1 MRPITLTMS
10 AFGPYAGKT
19 VIELDKLG
27 TNGLYLI
34 TGDTGAGKTT
44 IFDAITYALYGEASG
59 NTRDVN
65 MFRSKY
71 AEPSTPTEV
80 ELTFEYAQKIYTVKR
95 NPEYDRPKARGD
107 GYTTEKANAELH
119 YPDGRMVTKLK
130 EVNKALVDIMGI
142 DRSQFT
148 QIAMIAQGDF
158 LKLLLASTEDR
169 KKIFQKIFRTQ
180 CYYQLQ
186 ERLKQQTGELAKD
199 YGKIGDSIRQYI
211 NGIACHPD
219 DVLMLEVD
227 KAKKGELKN
236 TEAVQLVEKLI
247 DQDTAE
253 QQKVLERI
261 GELDKQKQKIAAQLA
276 VADNR
281 KTTEEKQEKAKEN
294 LARETQRL
302 KRLETEKNEAEAH
315 QPEVQKAVEAI
326 AKLEAQLPEYA
337 EMQKKQTERTGL
349 QKALEGLDQKIK
361 KEEETAKKLAL
372 SIADLRAEQASL
384 QNAGAAQAAQKA
396 EKDRLAEQQKDLDA
410 LKKEY
415 AAYQKLEAQLKKAQ
429 ADYAQKSEDSGQKRA
444 EYERKNKL
452 YLDAQAGILAET
464 LTEAEG
470 VPCPVCGSLEH
481 PHPAQKPENAPTKQ
495 ELEICKAKAEE
506 AEKATQEASSKASNC
521 IGQVDTS
528 RETLQAHG
536 QKLLGTD
543 AVEEMERLCR
553 EKQQQTA
560 AALQKAEQ
568 QLKEIE
574 KQLGRKD
581 ALDQLI
587 PQKEGELE
595 QCKKRRGCYETQ
607 QAGDGAKLQA
617 AEKRL
622 KELEEKL
629 SYPSEAEANQALQQL
644 CEKKQAW
651 GKAIQDTQ
659 KAYDACANNLAAL
672 KGALEGYQNTLQGM
686 EKVNVQAV
694 LAAQAEADQQKA
706 AWQAQKNEISDRLA
720 VNGPILENLR
730 PQISQME
737 ETEKRLQCVQALSDT
752 ANGRL
757 SGKEKIMLE
766 TYIQMTFFDRII
778 RRANV
783 RLMVMSGGQYELKR
797 RVNAENNRSQA
808 GLELDVIDHYNG
820 SERSV
825 KTLSGGESFKASLAL
840 ALGLSDEI
848 QSSAGGIR
856 LDTMFVD
863 EGFGSLDEESLEQAV
878 NALVGLT
885 QGNRLV
891 GIISH
896 VSELKNRIDKQIVVT
911 KEKSGGSKAEI
922 LC

>member
-10 AFGPYAGKT
+10 AFGPYAAKT

-95 NPEYDRPKARGD
+95 NPEYDRPKARGE

-119 YPDGRMVTKLK
+119 YPDGRVVTKLK
-130 EVNKALVDIMGI
+130 EVNKAIVDIMGI

-186 ERLKQQTGELAKD
+186 ERLKQQTGDLAKD

-219 DVLMLEVD
+219 DVLKLEVD

-247 DQDTAE
+247 DQDAAA

-276 VADNR
+276 VAENR

-294 LARETQRL
+294 LALETQRQ
-302 KRLETEKNEAEAH
+302 KTLETEKNEAAAH

-337 EMQKKQTERTGL
+337 EMQKKQTERTDL
-349 QKALEGLDQKIK
+349 QKALKELAQKIQT
-361 KEEETAKKLAL
+361 EEEAEQKLAR
-372 SIADLRAEQASL
+372 SIAEFKAEQASL

-396 EKDRLAEQQKDLDA
+396 EKNRLAEQQKDLEA

-415 AAYQKLEAQLKKAQ
+415 AAYQKLEDKLKKAQ

-444 EYERKNKL
+444 EYEHKNKL

-464 LTEAEG
+464 LTEG

-506 AEKATQEASSKASNC
+506 AEAATQAASGKASTC
-521 IGQVDTS
+521 IGQVDAS

-536 QKLLGTD
+536 QKWLGTD
-543 AVEEMERLCR
+543 AIEEIERLCC

-587 PQKEGELE
+587 PQKEGELD
-595 QCKKRRGCYETQ
+595 QCKNRRGSYETQ

-617 AEKRL
+617 AKKRL
-622 KELEEKL
+622 QELAEKL
-629 SYPSEAEANQALQQL
+629 SYPSETEANQALQQL
-644 CEKKQAW
+644 CGKKEAW
-651 GKAIQDTQ
+651 EKAIQETKD
-659 KAYDACANNLAAL
+659 AYDECAKNLAAL
-672 KGALEGYQNTLQGM
+672 KGTLEGYQKTLQGM
-686 EKVNVQAV
+686 EKVDVQAV
-694 LAAQAEADQQKA
+694 LAAQTEADQQKA
-706 AWQAQKNEISDRLA
+706 VWQAQKNEIGDRLA

-730 PQISQME
+730 PQISKME

>member
-1 MRPITLTMS
+1 MRPITLIMS
-10 AFGPYAGKT
+10 AFGPYAAKT

-44 IFDAITYALYGEASG
+44 IFDAITYALYGEAIG

-95 NPEYDRPKARGD
+95 NPEYDRPKARGE

-119 YPDGRMVTKLK
+119 YPDGRVVTRLK
-130 EVNKALVDIMGI
+130 EVNKAIVDIMGI

-186 ERLKQQTGELAKD
+186 ERLKAETSKLAVEYNQTGS
-199 YGKIGDSIRQYI
+199 SIRQYI

-219 DVLMLEVD
+219 DVLKLEVD

-247 DQDTAE
+247 KQDAAA
-253 QQKVLERI
+253 QQKALERI

-276 VADNR
+276 VAENR

-294 LARETQRL
+294 LALETQRL
-302 KRLETEKNEAEAH
+302 KRLETEKNEAAAH

-337 EMQKKQTERTGL
+337 EMQKKQTERIGL
-349 QKALEGLDQKIK
+349 QKALEELAQKIK
-361 KEEETAKKLAL
+361 TEAETEEKLAR
-372 SIADLRAEQASL
+372 SIAEFKDEQASL

-396 EKDRLAEQQKDLDA
+396 EKDRLAEQQKDLEA

-444 EYERKNKL
+444 EYEHKNKL

-464 LTEAEG
+464 LTEG

-495 ELEICKAKAEE
+495 ELEICKAKVEE
-506 AEKATQEASSKASNC
+506 AEAATLAASSKASNC
-521 IGQVDTS
+521 IGQVDAS

-536 QKLLGTD
+536 QKWLGTD
-543 AVEEMERLCR
+543 AIEEIERLCC

-568 QLKEIE
+568 QLKEIA

-587 PQKEGELE
+587 PQKEDELD
-595 QCKKRRGCYETQ
+595 QCKKRRAGYGNQ

-622 KELEEKL
+622 KELAEKL

-644 CEKKQAW
+644 RKQKEAW
-651 GKAIQDTQ
+651 EKAIQETQ
-659 KAYDACANNLAAL
+659 KAHDECAKNLAAL
-672 KGALEGYQNTLQGM
+672 KGTLEGYQKTLQGM
-686 EKVNVQAV
+686 EKVDVQAV
-694 LAAQAEADQQKA
+694 LAAQTEADQQKA
-706 AWQAQKNEISDRLA
+706 AWQAQKNEIGDRLA

-730 PQISQME
+730 PQISKME

>member
-10 AFGPYAGKT
+10 AFGPYAAKT

-95 NPEYDRPKARGD
+95 NPEYDRPKARGE

-119 YPDGRMVTKLK
+119 YPDGRVITKLK
-130 EVNKALVDIMGI
+130 EVNKAIVDIMGI

-186 ERLKQQTGELAKD
+186 ERLKQQTGDLTKD

-253 QQKVLERI
+253 QQKALEQI
-261 GELDKQKQKIAAQLA
+261 GKLDKQKQKIAAQLA
-276 VADNR
+276 VAENR
-281 KTTEEKQEKAKEN
+281 KTTEEEQKKAKESHD
-294 LARETQRL
+294 RETQRL
-302 KRLETEKNEAEAH
+302 KRLETEKNEAAAH

-337 EMQKKQTERTGL
+337 EMQKKRIERTGL
-349 QKALEGLDQKIK
+349 QKDLKEVAQKIK
-361 KEEETAKKLAL
+361 TEEEAAEKLAR
-372 SIADLRAEQASL
+372 SIKDLKAEQASL

-396 EKDRLAEQQKDLDA
+396 EKDRLAEQQKDLEA
-410 LKKEY
+410 LKNEY
-415 AAYQKLEAQLKKAQ
+415 AAYQKLEDKLKKAQ

-444 EYERKNKL
+444 EYEHKNKL

-464 LTEAEG
+464 LIEG

-506 AEKATQEASSKASNC
+506 AEAATQAASSKASNC

-543 AVEEMERLCR
+543 AVEEMERLCS

-560 AALQKAEQ
+560 EQLQKAEQ

-574 KQLGRKD
+574 KQLGRKEE
-581 ALDQLI
+581 LDQLI
-587 PQKEGELE
+587 PQKEEELD
-595 QCKKRRGCYETQ
+595 QCKNRRGSYETQ

-644 CEKKQAW
+644 HGQKEAWENAIKESKDAHDECEK
-651 GKAIQDTQ
+651 
-659 KAYDACANNLAAL
+659 NLAAL
-672 KGALEGYQNTLQGM
+672 KGTLEGYQKTLQGM
-686 EKVNVQAV
+686 EKVDVQAV
-694 LAAQAEADQQKA
+694 MAAQAEADQQKA
-706 AWQAQKNEISDRLA
+706 AWEAQKREIGDRLA
-720 VNGPILENLR
+720 VNRPILENLQ

>member
-10 AFGPYAGKT
+10 AFGPYAAKT

-95 NPEYDRPKARGD
+95 NPEYDRPKARGE

-119 YPDGRMVTKLK
+119 YPDGRVVTKLK
-130 EVNKALVDIMGI
+130 EVNKAIVDIMGI

-186 ERLKQQTGELAKD
+186 ERLKQQTGDLAKD

-219 DVLMLEVD
+219 NVLMLEVD

-247 DQDTAE
+247 DQDAAA
-253 QQKVLERI
+253 QQKVLGQI
-261 GELDKQKQKIAAQLA
+261 GKLDKQKEAIAAQLA
-276 VADNR
+276 VAKNR

-302 KRLETEKNEAEAH
+302 KRLETEKNEAAAH
-315 QPEVQKAVEAI
+315 QHEVQKAVEAI

-337 EMQKKQTERTGL
+337 EMQNKQTERTGL
-349 QKALEGLDQKIK
+349 QKALEEVAQKIK
-361 KEEETAKKLAL
+361 TEEEAAEKLARN
-372 SIADLRAEQASL
+372 IAEFKAEQASL

-429 ADYAQKSEDSGQKRA
+429 ADYAQKSEDSGKKRA
-444 EYERKNKL
+444 EYEHKNKL

-464 LTEAEG
+464 LTEG

-495 ELEICKAKAEE
+495 ELENCKAKAEE
-506 AEKATQEASSKASNC
+506 AEKATQEASSKASTC
-521 IGQVDTS
+521 IGQVDAS

-536 QKLLGTD
+536 QKWLGTD
-543 AVEEMERLCR
+543 AIEEIERLCC

-574 KQLGRKD
+574 KQLGRKA

-595 QCKKRRGCYETQ
+595 QCKNRRGDYETQ

-622 KELEEKL
+622 KELAEKL
-629 SYPSEAEANQALQQL
+629 SYPSEAEANQALQKLRKQKEVWENAIKESKDAHDE
-644 CEKKQAW
+644 CEK
-651 GKAIQDTQ
+651 
-659 KAYDACANNLAAL
+659 NLAAL
-672 KGALEGYQNTLQGM
+672 KGMLEGYQKTLQGM
-686 EKVNVQAV
+686 EKVDVQAV

-706 AWQAQKNEISDRLA
+706 VWQAQKNEISDRLA

-911 KEKSGGSKAEI
+911 KEKSGGSKAQI

>member
-10 AFGPYAGKT
+10 AFGPYAAKT

-95 NPEYDRPKARGD
+95 NPEYDRPKARGE

-119 YPDGRMVTKLK
+119 YPDGRVVTRLK
-130 EVNKALVDIMGI
+130 EVNKAIVDIMGI

-186 ERLKQQTGELAKD
+186 ERLKQQTGDLAKD

-247 DQDTAE
+247 KQDDAA
-253 QQKVLERI
+253 QQKALERI

-276 VADNR
+276 VAENR

-294 LARETQRL
+294 LARETQRQ
-302 KRLETEKNEAEAH
+302 KTLETEKNEAAAH

-349 QKALEGLDQKIK
+349 QKALEELDQKIK
-361 KEEETAKKLAL
+361 KEEEAAEKLAR
-372 SIADLRAEQASL
+372 SIAAFKAEQASL

-396 EKDRLAEQQKDLDA
+396 EKDRLAEQQKDLEA

-429 ADYAQKSEDSGQKRA
+429 ADYAQKSEDSGKKRA

-464 LTEAEG
+464 LTEG

-495 ELEICKAKAEE
+495 ELEICKAKAEAAE
-506 AEKATQEASSKASNC
+506 AATQAASGKASTCN
-521 IGQVDTS
+521 GQVNTS
-528 RETLQAHG
+528 RENLQARG
-536 QKLLGTD
+536 QKWLGTD
-543 AVEEMERLCR
+543 SIEEMERLCS
-553 EKQQQTA
+553 EKLQQTA
-560 AALQKAEQ
+560 EQLQKAEQ
-568 QLKEIE
+568 QLKAIE
-574 KQLGRKD
+574 KQLGRKT

-587 PQKEGELE
+587 PQKEDELE
-595 QCKKRRGCYETQ
+595 QCKKRRAGYGNQ

-629 SYPSEAEANQALQQL
+629 SYPSEAGANQALQQL
-644 CEKKQAW
+644 REQKEAW
-651 GKAIQDTQ
+651 GKAIQETQ
-659 KAYDACANNLAAL
+659 KAYDECEKNLAAL
-672 KGALEGYQNTLQGM
+672 KGMLEGYQKTLQGM
-686 EKVNVQAV
+686 EKVDVQAV

-706 AWQAQKNEISDRLA
+706 VWQAQKNEIGDRLA
-720 VNGPILENLR
+720 VNGPILKNLQ

-808 GLELDVIDHYNG
+808 GLELDVIDHSNG

>member
-1 MRPITLTMS
+1 MRPITLIMS
-10 AFGPYAGKT
+10 AFGPYAAKT

-95 NPEYDRPKARGD
+95 NPEYDRPKARGE

-119 YPDGRMVTKLK
+119 YPDGRVVTRLK
-130 EVNKALVDIMGI
+130 EVNKAIVDIMGI
-142 DRSQFT
+142 DCSQFT

-186 ERLKQQTGELAKD
+186 ERLKAETSKLAVEYNQTGS
-199 YGKIGDSIRQYI
+199 SIRQYI

-219 DVLMLEVD
+219 DVLKLEVD

-247 DQDTAE
+247 DQDAAG
-253 QQKVLERI
+253 QQKALERI

-276 VADNR
+276 VAENR
-281 KTTEEKQEKAKEN
+281 KTAEEDQKKAKEN
-294 LARETQRL
+294 IDRETQRL
-302 KRLETEKNEAEAH
+302 KRLETEKNEAAAH

-349 QKALEGLDQKIK
+349 QKALEEFAQKIK
-361 KEEETAKKLAL
+361 TEAETEEKLARN
-372 SIADLRAEQASL
+372 IAEFKDEQASL

-396 EKDRLAEQQKDLDA
+396 EKDRLVEQQKDLEA

-415 AAYQKLEAQLKKAQ
+415 AAYQKLEADQKKAQ
-429 ADYAQKSEDSGQKRA
+429 ADYAQKSEDSRQKRA
-444 EYERKNKL
+444 EYEHKNKL

-464 LTEAEG
+464 LTEG

-506 AEKATQEASSKASNC
+506 AEAATQAASSKASTC

-528 RETLQAHG
+528 RENLRDHG
-536 QKLLGTD
+536 QKLLGTN
-543 AVEEMERLCR
+543 AVEEMERLCS

-560 AALQKAEQ
+560 AALQKVEQ
-568 QLKEIE
+568 QLKEIA
-574 KQLGRKD
+574 KQLGRKA

-587 PQKEGELE
+587 PQKEDELE
-595 QCKKRRGCYETQ
+595 QCKNRRAGYGNQ

-622 KELEEKL
+622 KELAEKL

-644 CEKKQAW
+644 RKQKEAW
-651 GKAIQDTQ
+651 EKAIQETQ
-659 KAYDACANNLAAL
+659 KAHDECAKNLAAL
-672 KGALEGYQNTLQGM
+672 KGTLEGYQKTLQGM
-686 EKVNVQAV
+686 EKVDVQAV
-694 LAAQAEADQQKA
+694 LAAQTEADQQKA
-706 AWQAQKNEISDRLA
+706 AWQAQKNEIGDRLA
-720 VNGPILENLR
+720 VNRPILENLR
-730 PQISQME
+730 PQISKME

-896 VSELKNRIDKQIVVT
+896 VSELKNRIDRQIVVT

>member
-10 AFGPYAGKT
+10 AFGPYAAKT

-95 NPEYDRPKARGD
+95 NPEYDRPKARGE

-119 YPDGRMVTKLK
+119 YPDGRVVTKLK
-130 EVNKALVDIMGI
+130 EVNKAIVDIMGI

-186 ERLKQQTGELAKD
+186 ERLKNQTGELAKE
-199 YGKIGDSIRQYI
+199 YERIGGSIRQYI
-211 NGIACHPD
+211 NGIVCHPD

-247 DQDTAE
+247 EQDEAAWKKASG
-253 QQKVLERI
+253 QI
-261 GELDKQKQKIAAQLA
+261 DDLDKRNKSIAAQLA
-276 VADNR
+276 VAENR

-294 LARETQRL
+294 LALETQRL
-302 KRLETEKNEAEAH
+302 KTLETEKKEAAAH

-349 QKALEGLDQKIK
+349 QKALEELAQKIQT
-361 KEEETAKKLAL
+361 EEEAAEQLAR
-372 SIADLRAEQASL
+372 SIAEFKAEQASL

-396 EKDRLAEQQKDLDA
+396 EKDRLAEQQKDLEA

-429 ADYAQKSEDSGQKRA
+429 ADYAQKSEDSGKKRA

-464 LTEAEG
+464 LTEG

-506 AEKATQEASSKASNC
+506 AEKATQVASGKANTC
-521 IGQVDTS
+521 VGQVDAS

-543 AVEEMERLCR
+543 AVEEMERLCS

-574 KQLGRKD
+574 KQLGRK
-581 ALDQLI
+581 AELDQLI
-587 PQKEGELE
+587 PQKEDELE
-595 QCKKRRGCYETQ
+595 QCKNRRVGDETQ
-607 QAGDGAKLQA
+607 QAADKAKLQE
-617 AEKRL
+617 AENRL
-622 KELEEKL
+622 KELAEKL

-644 CEKKQAW
+644 RKQREAW
-651 GKAIQDTQ
+651 EKAIQETQ
-659 KAYDACANNLAAL
+659 KAHGECEKNLAAL
-672 KGALEGYQNTLQGM
+672 KGTLEGYQKTLQGM
-686 EKVNVQAV
+686 EKVDVQAV
-694 LAAQAEADQQKA
+694 LAAQTEADQQKA
-706 AWQAQKNEISDRLA
+706 AWQAQKNEIGDRLA
-720 VNGPILENLR
+720 VNRPILENLQ

-737 ETEKRLQCVQALSDT
+737 KTEKSLQCVQALSDT

-766 TYIQMTFFDRII
+766 TYIQMTFFERII

>member
-95 NPEYDRPKARGD
+95 NPEYDRPKARGE

-119 YPDGRMVTKLK
+119 YPDGRVVTRLK
-130 EVNKALVDIMGI
+130 EVNKAIVDIMGI

-186 ERLKQQTGELAKD
+186 ERLKAETSKLAVEYNQTGS
-199 YGKIGDSIRQYI
+199 SIRQYI

-247 DQDTAE
+247 KQDTAE
-253 QQKVLERI
+253 QQKVLEQI

-276 VADNR
+276 VAENR

-294 LARETQRL
+294 LGRESARL
-302 KRLETEKNEAEAH
+302 KTLEKEKNEAAAH

-337 EMQKKQTERTGL
+337 EMQKKQTERTDL
-349 QKALEGLDQKIK
+349 QKDLKEVAQKIK
-361 KEEETAKKLAL
+361 TEEAAAGELAR
-372 SIADLRAEQASL
+372 SIKDLKAEQASL

-429 ADYAQKSEDSGQKRA
+429 ADYVQKSEDSGKKRA
-444 EYERKNKL
+444 EYEHKNKL

-464 LTEAEG
+464 LTEG

-495 ELEICKAKAEE
+495 ELESCKAKAEE
-506 AEKATQEASSKASNC
+506 AEAATQTASSKASTC

-528 RETLQAHG
+528 RKTLQAHG
-536 QKLLGTD
+536 QKWLGTD
-543 AVEEMERLCR
+543 AVEEMERLCC

-568 QLKEIE
+568 QLKESE
-574 KQLGRKD
+574 KQLGRKA

-587 PQKEGELE
+587 HQKEDELE
-595 QCKKRRGCYETQ
+595 QCKKRRGSYETQ

-622 KELEEKL
+622 KELAEKL

-644 CEKKQAW
+644 RKQKEAW
-651 GKAIQDTQ
+651 EKAIQETQ
-659 KAYDACANNLAAL
+659 KAHDECEKNLAAL
-672 KGALEGYQNTLQGM
+672 KGMLEGYQKTLQGM
-686 EKVNVQAV
+686 EKVDVQAV
-694 LAAQAEADQQKA
+694 LAAQAEADQQNA
-706 AWQAQKNEISDRLA
+706 AWQAQKGKISDRLA
-720 VNGPILENLR
+720 VNGPILENLQ
-730 PQISQME
+730 PKISQME

-778 RRANV
+778 QRANV
-783 RLMVMSGGQYELKR
+783 RFMVMSGGQYELKR

>member
-1 MRPITLTMS
+1 MRPITLIMS
-10 AFGPYAGKT
+10 AFGPYAAKT

-95 NPEYDRPKARGD
+95 NPEYDRPKARGE

-119 YPDGRMVTKLK
+119 YPDGRVVTRLK
-130 EVNKALVDIMGI
+130 EVNKAIVDIMGI
-142 DRSQFT
+142 DCSQFT

-186 ERLKQQTGELAKD
+186 ERLKAETSKLAVEYNQTGS
-199 YGKIGDSIRQYI
+199 SIRQYI

-219 DVLMLEVD
+219 DVLKLEVD

-247 DQDTAE
+247 DQDAAG
-253 QQKVLERI
+253 QQKALERI

-276 VADNR
+276 VAENR
-281 KTTEEKQEKAKEN
+281 KTAEEDQKKAKEN
-294 LARETQRL
+294 IDRETQRL
-302 KRLETEKNEAEAH
+302 KRLETEKNEAAAH

-349 QKALEGLDQKIK
+349 QKALEEFAQKIK
-361 KEEETAKKLAL
+361 TEAETEEKLARN
-372 SIADLRAEQASL
+372 IAEFKDEQASL

-396 EKDRLAEQQKDLDA
+396 EKDRLAEQQKDLEA

-415 AAYQKLEAQLKKAQ
+415 AAYQKLEADQKKAQ
-429 ADYAQKSEDSGQKRA
+429 ADYAQKSEDSRQKRA
-444 EYERKNKL
+444 EYEHKNKL

-464 LTEAEG
+464 LTEG

-506 AEKATQEASSKASNC
+506 AEAATQAASSKASTC

-528 RETLQAHG
+528 RENLRDHG
-536 QKLLGTD
+536 QKLLGTN
-543 AVEEMERLCR
+543 AVEEMERLCS

-560 AALQKAEQ
+560 AALQKVEQ
-568 QLKEIE
+568 QLKEIA
-574 KQLGRKD
+574 KQLGRKA

-587 PQKEGELE
+587 PQKEDELE
-595 QCKKRRGCYETQ
+595 QCKNRRAGYGNQ

-622 KELEEKL
+622 KELAEKL

-644 CEKKQAW
+644 RKQKEAW
-651 GKAIQDTQ
+651 EKAIQETQ
-659 KAYDACANNLAAL
+659 KAHDECAKNLAAL
-672 KGALEGYQNTLQGM
+672 KGTLEGYQKTLQGM
-686 EKVNVQAV
+686 EKVDVQAV
-694 LAAQAEADQQKA
+694 LAAQTEADQQKA
-706 AWQAQKNEISDRLA
+706 AWQAQKNDIGDRLA
-720 VNGPILENLR
+720 VNRPILENLR
-730 PQISQME
+730 PQISKME

-896 VSELKNRIDKQIVVT
+896 VSELKNRIDRQIVVT

>member
-1 MRPITLTMS
+1 MRPITLIMS
-10 AFGPYAGKT
+10 AFGPYAAKT

-95 NPEYDRPKARGD
+95 NPEYDRPKARGE

-119 YPDGRMVTKLK
+119 YPDGRVVTRLK
-130 EVNKALVDIMGI
+130 EVNKAIVDIMGI

-186 ERLKQQTGELAKD
+186 ERLKAETSKLAVEYNQTGS
-199 YGKIGDSIRQYI
+199 SIRQYI

-219 DVLMLEVD
+219 DVLKLEVD

-247 DQDTAE
+247 DQDAAA
-253 QQKVLERI
+253 QQKVLGRI

-276 VADNR
+276 VAEKR
-281 KTTEEKQEKAKEN
+281 KTAEEDQKKAKEN
-294 LARETQRL
+294 IDRETQRL
-302 KRLETEKNEAEAH
+302 KRLETEKNEAAAH

-349 QKALEGLDQKIK
+349 QKALEELAQKIK
-361 KEEETAKKLAL
+361 TEAETEEKLARN
-372 SIADLRAEQASL
+372 IAEFKAEQASL

-396 EKDRLAEQQKDLDA
+396 EKDRLAEQQKDLEA

-415 AAYQKLEAQLKKAQ
+415 AAYQKLEADQKKAQ
-429 ADYAQKSEDSGQKRA
+429 ADYAQKSEDSGKKRA
-444 EYERKNKL
+444 EYEHKNKL

-464 LTEAEG
+464 LTEG

-506 AEKATQEASSKASNC
+506 AEAATQAASSKASTC

-528 RETLQAHG
+528 RETLRAHG
-536 QKLLGTD
+536 RKSLGTD
-543 AVEEMERLCR
+543 AVEEIERLCC

-568 QLKEIE
+568 QLKEIA

-587 PQKEGELE
+587 PQKEDELD
-595 QCKKRRGCYETQ
+595 QCKNRRAGYGNQ

-622 KELEEKL
+622 KELAEKL

-644 CEKKQAW
+644 RKQKEAW
-651 GKAIQDTQ
+651 EKAIQETQ
-659 KAYDACANNLAAL
+659 KAHDECAKNLAAL
-672 KGALEGYQNTLQGM
+672 KGTLEGYQKTLQGM
-686 EKVNVQAV
+686 EKVDVQAV
-694 LAAQAEADQQKA
+694 LAAQTEADQQKA
-706 AWQAQKNEISDRLA
+706 AWQAQKNEIGDRLA
-720 VNGPILENLR
+720 VNRPILENLR
-730 PQISQME
+730 PQISKME

>member
-95 NPEYDRPKARGD
+95 NPEYDRPKARGE

-119 YPDGRMVTKLK
+119 YPDGRVVTKLK
-130 EVNKALVDIMGI
+130 EVNKAIVDIMGI

-186 ERLKQQTGELAKD
+186 ERLKQQTGDLAKD

-211 NGIACHPD
+211 NGIACHSD

-247 DQDTAE
+247 KQDNAAL
-253 QQKVLERI
+253 QKVLGQI
-261 GELDKQKQKIAAQLA
+261 GKLDKQKEAIAAQLA
-276 VADNR
+276 VAENR

-294 LARETQRL
+294 LARETQRQ
-302 KRLETEKNEAEAH
+302 KTLETEKNEAAAH

-349 QKALEGLDQKIK
+349 QKALEEVAQKIK
-361 KEEETAKKLAL
+361 TEAETEEKLARN
-372 SIADLRAEQASL
+372 IAEFKAEQASL

-396 EKDRLAEQQKDLDA
+396 EKARLAEQKKDLEA
-410 LKKEY
+410 LKNEY

-429 ADYAQKSEDSGQKRA
+429 ADYAQKSEDSGKMRA
-444 EYERKNKL
+444 EYEHKNKL

-464 LTEAEG
+464 LTKG

-495 ELEICKAKAEE
+495 ELEICKAKAEAAE
-506 AEKATQEASSKASNC
+506 AATQAASGKASTCN
-521 IGQVDTS
+521 GQVNTS
-528 RETLQAHG
+528 RETLQARG

-543 AVEEMERLCR
+543 AIEEMERLCC

-574 KQLGRKD
+574 KQLGRKA

-587 PQKEGELE
+587 PQKEEELE
-595 QCKKRRGCYETQ
+595 QCKNRRGSYETQ
-607 QAGDGAKLQA
+607 QAGDGAKQQA

-622 KELEEKL
+622 KELAEKL

-644 CEKKQAW
+644 REQKEAW
-651 GKAIQDTQ
+651 GKAIQETQ
-659 KAYDACANNLAAL
+659 KAYDACAENLAAL
-672 KGALEGYQNTLQGM
+672 KGMLEGYQKTLQGM
-686 EKVNVQAV
+686 EKVDVQAV
-694 LAAQAEADQQKA
+694 MAAQTKADQQKA
-706 AWQAQKNEISDRLA
+706 VWQAQKNEISDRLA

-797 RVNAENNRSQA
+797 RINAENNRSQA

>member
-10 AFGPYAGKT
+10 AFGPYAAKT

-95 NPEYDRPKARGD
+95 NPEYDRPKARGE

-119 YPDGRMVTKLK
+119 YPDGRVVTKLK
-130 EVNKALVDIMGI
+130 EVNKAIVDIMGI

-186 ERLKQQTGELAKD
+186 ERLKQQTGDLAKD

-211 NGIACHPD
+211 NGIACHSD

-247 DQDTAE
+247 KQDNAAL
-253 QQKVLERI
+253 QKVLGQI
-261 GELDKQKQKIAAQLA
+261 GKLDKQKEAIAAQLA
-276 VADNR
+276 VAENR

-294 LARETQRL
+294 LARETQRQ
-302 KRLETEKNEAEAH
+302 KTLETEKNEAAAH

-349 QKALEGLDQKIK
+349 QKALEEVAQKIK
-361 KEEETAKKLAL
+361 TEAETEEKLARN
-372 SIADLRAEQASL
+372 IAEFKAEQASL

-396 EKDRLAEQQKDLDA
+396 EKARLAEQKKDLEA
-410 LKKEY
+410 LKNEY

-429 ADYAQKSEDSGQKRA
+429 ADYAQKSEDSGKMRA
-444 EYERKNKL
+444 EYEHKNKL

-464 LTEAEG
+464 LTKG

-495 ELEICKAKAEE
+495 ELEICKAKAEAAE
-506 AEKATQEASSKASNC
+506 AATQAASGKASTCN
-521 IGQVDTS
+521 GQVNTS
-528 RETLQAHG
+528 RETLQARG

-543 AVEEMERLCR
+543 AIEEMERLCC

-574 KQLGRKD
+574 KQLGRKA

-587 PQKEGELE
+587 PQKEEELE
-595 QCKKRRGCYETQ
+595 QCKNRRGSYETQ
-607 QAGDGAKLQA
+607 QAGDGAKQQA

-622 KELEEKL
+622 KELAEKL

-644 CEKKQAW
+644 REQKEAW
-651 GKAIQDTQ
+651 GKAIQETQ
-659 KAYDACANNLAAL
+659 KAYDACAENLAAL
-672 KGALEGYQNTLQGM
+672 KGMLEGYQKTLQGM
-686 EKVNVQAV
+686 EKVDVQAV
-694 LAAQAEADQQKA
+694 MAAQTKADQQKA
-706 AWQAQKNEISDRLA
+706 VWQAQKNEISDRLA

-797 RVNAENNRSQA
+797 RINAENNRSQA

>member
-10 AFGPYAGKT
+10 AFGPYAAKT

-80 ELTFEYAQKIYTVKR
+80 ELTFEYAQKSYTVKR

-119 YPDGRMVTKLK
+119 YPDGRVVTKLK
-130 EVNKALVDIMGI
+130 EVNKAIVDIMGI

-186 ERLKQQTGELAKD
+186 ERLKQQTGDLAKD
-199 YGKIGDSIRQYI
+199 YEKIGDSIRQYI

-247 DQDTAE
+247 DQDAAA

-294 LARETQRL
+294 LARETQRQ
-302 KRLETEKNEAEAH
+302 KTLETEKNEAASH

-349 QKALEGLDQKIK
+349 QKNLKEVAQKIK
-361 KEEETAKKLAL
+361 TEEEAAEKLAQ
-372 SIADLRAEQASL
+372 SIADLKAEQASL
-384 QNAGAAQAAQKA
+384 QNAGAAQAAKKA

-429 ADYAQKSEDSGQKRA
+429 ADYAQKSEDSGQKRT
-444 EYERKNKL
+444 EYEHKNKL

-464 LTEAEG
+464 LTEG

-521 IGQVDTS
+521 IGQVNTS
-528 RETLQAHG
+528 RETLQARG
-536 QKLLGTD
+536 QKWLGTD
-543 AVEEMERLCR
+543 AVEEMERLCS

-581 ALDQLI
+581 ELDQLI

-595 QCKKRRGCYETQ
+595 QCKKRRVGYETQ

-622 KELEEKL
+622 KELAEKL

-644 CEKKQAW
+644 HEQKEAW
-651 GKAIQDTQ
+651 GKAIQETQ
-659 KAYDACANNLAAL
+659 KAHDECAKNLAAL
-672 KGALEGYQNTLQGM
+672 KGTLEGYQKTLQGM
-686 EKVNVQAV
+686 EKVDVQAV
-694 LAAQAEADQQKA
+694 LAAQTEADQQKA
-706 AWQAQKNEISDRLA
+706 AWEAQKREIGDRLA

-922 LC
+922 RC

>member
-10 AFGPYAGKT
+10 AFGPYAAKT

-95 NPEYDRPKARGD
+95 NPEYDRPKARGE

-119 YPDGRMVTKLK
+119 YPDGRVVTKLK
-130 EVNKALVDIMGI
+130 EVNKAIVDIMGI

-186 ERLKQQTGELAKD
+186 ERLKQQTGDLAKD

-247 DQDTAE
+247 KQDTAE
-253 QQKVLERI
+253 QQKALERI

-276 VADNR
+276 VAKKR
-281 KTTEEKQEKAKEN
+281 KTTEEDQEKAKEN
-294 LARETQRL
+294 HARETQRL
-302 KRLETEKNEAEAH
+302 KRLETEKNEAVAH

-349 QKALEGLDQKIK
+349 QKALEELAQKIK
-361 KEEETAKKLAL
+361 TEAETEKKLAQ
-372 SIADLRAEQASL
+372 SIKDLKAEQASL
-384 QNAGAAQAAQKA
+384 QNAGAAQAAKKA
-396 EKDRLAEQQKDLDA
+396 EKDRLAEQQKDLEE

-415 AAYQKLEAQLKKAQ
+415 AVYQKLEAQLKKAQ

-444 EYERKNKL
+444 EYEHKNKL

-464 LTEAEG
+464 LTEGA
-470 VPCPVCGSLEH
+470 PCPVCGSLEH

-506 AEKATQEASSKASNC
+506 AEKATQEASSKASTCN
-521 IGQVDTS
+521 GQVNTS
-528 RETLQAHG
+528 RETLQARG
-536 QKLLGTD
+536 QKWLGTD
-543 AVEEMERLCR
+543 AVEEMERLCS

-574 KQLGRKD
+574 KQLGRKA

-595 QCKKRRGCYETQ
+595 QCKNRRGGYETQ

-622 KELEEKL
+622 KELAEKL
-629 SYPSEAEANQALQQL
+629 SYPSEAEANQALQKLRKQKEVWENAIKESKDAHDE
-644 CEKKQAW
+644 CEK
-651 GKAIQDTQ
+651 
-659 KAYDACANNLAAL
+659 NLAAL
-672 KGALEGYQNTLQGM
+672 KGMLEGYQKTLQGM
-686 EKVNVQAV
+686 EKVDVQAV
-694 LAAQAEADQQKA
+694 LAAQTKADQQKA

-720 VNGPILENLR
+720 VNRPIPEKLQ

-752 ANGRL
+752 ANGKL

>member
-10 AFGPYAGKT
+10 AFGPYAAKT

-95 NPEYDRPKARGD
+95 NPEYDRPKARGE

-119 YPDGRMVTKLK
+119 YPDGRVVTKLK
-130 EVNKALVDIMGI
+130 EVNKAIVDIMGI

-186 ERLKQQTGELAKD
+186 ERLKAETSKLAVEYNQTG
-199 YGKIGDSIRQYI
+199 GSIRQYI

-247 DQDTAE
+247 KQDTAE
-253 QQKVLERI
+253 QQKVLGQI
-261 GELDKQKQKIAAQLA
+261 GKLDKQKEAIAAQLA
-276 VADNR
+276 VAENR

-294 LARETQRL
+294 LALETQRQ
-302 KRLETEKNEAEAH
+302 KTLETEKNEASAH

-349 QKALEGLDQKIK
+349 QKALEELAQKIK
-361 KEEETAKKLAL
+361 TEAETAEKLAR
-372 SIADLRAEQASL
+372 SIADLKAEQASL

-415 AAYQKLEAQLKKAQ
+415 AAYQKLEARLKKAQ
-429 ADYAQKSEDSGQKRA
+429 ADYAQKSENSGKMRA
-444 EYERKNKL
+444 EYEHKNKL

-464 LTEAEG
+464 LTEG

-481 PHPAQKPENAPTKQ
+481 PHPVQKPENAPTKQ

-506 AEKATQEASSKASNC
+506 AEKATQEASSKASTC

-528 RETLQAHG
+528 RETLQARG
-536 QKLLGTD
+536 QKWLGTD
-543 AVEEMERLCR
+543 AVEEMERLCS

-568 QLKEIE
+568 QLEEIE
-574 KQLGRKD
+574 KQLGRKA
-581 ALDQLI
+581 ALDQRI
-587 PQKEGELE
+587 PQKEDELE
-595 QCKKRRGCYETQ
+595 QCKKRRGSYETQ

-617 AEKRL
+617 A
-622 KELEEKL
+622 
-629 SYPSEAEANQALQQL
+629 
-644 CEKKQAW
+644 
-651 GKAIQDTQ
+651 
-659 KAYDACANNLAAL
+659 
-672 KGALEGYQNTLQGM
+672 
-686 EKVNVQAV
+686 
-694 LAAQAEADQQKA
+694 
-706 AWQAQKNEISDRLA
+706 
-720 VNGPILENLR
+720 
-730 PQISQME
+730 
-737 ETEKRLQCVQALSDT
+737 
-752 ANGRL
+752 
-757 SGKEKIMLE
+757 
-766 TYIQMTFFDRII
+766 
-778 RRANV
+778 
-783 RLMVMSGGQYELKR
+783 
-797 RVNAENNRSQA
+797 
-808 GLELDVIDHYNG
+808 
-820 SERSV
+820 
-825 KTLSGGESFKASLAL
+825 
-840 ALGLSDEI
+840 
-848 QSSAGGIR
+848 
-856 LDTMFVD
+856 
-863 EGFGSLDEESLEQAV
+863 
-878 NALVGLT
+878 
-885 QGNRLV
+885 
-891 GIISH
+891 
-896 VSELKNRIDKQIVVT
+896 
-911 KEKSGGSKAEI
+911 
-922 LC
+922 

>member
-10 AFGPYAGKT
+10 AFGPYAAKT

-95 NPEYDRPKARGD
+95 NPEYDRPKARGE
-107 GYTTEKANAELH
+107 GYTTEKANAELY
-119 YPDGRMVTKLK
+119 YPDGRMVTRLK
-130 EVNKALVDIMGI
+130 EVNKAIVDIMGI

-186 ERLKQQTGELAKD
+186 ERLKQQTGDLAKD

-247 DQDTAE
+247 DQDDAAL
-253 QQKVLERI
+253 QKVLERI
-261 GELDKQKQKIAAQLA
+261 GKLDKQKEAIAAQLA
-276 VADNR
+276 VAENR

-294 LARETQRL
+294 LALETQRL
-302 KRLETEKNEAEAH
+302 KTLETEKNKAAAH
-315 QPEVQKAVEAI
+315 QPEVQKAVETI

-349 QKALEGLDQKIK
+349 QKALEELAQKIQT
-361 KEEETAKKLAL
+361 EEEAAEQLAR
-372 SIADLRAEQASL
+372 SIAKFKDEQASL
-384 QNAGAAQAAQKA
+384 QNAGTAQAEQKA
-396 EKDRLAEQQKDLDA
+396 EKDRLAEQQKELNA
-410 LKKEY
+410 LKEEY
-415 AAYQKLEAQLKKAQ
+415 AAYQNLEAKLKKAQ
-429 ADYAQKSEDSGQKRA
+429 ADYAQKSKDSGNKRA
-444 EYERKNKL
+444 EYEHKNKL

-464 LTEAEG
+464 LTEG

-506 AEKATQEASSKASNC
+506 AEKATQAASGKASTC
-521 IGQVDTS
+521 IGQVDAS
-528 RETLQAHG
+528 RETLQARG

-543 AVEEMERLCR
+543 AVEEIERLCS

-574 KQLGRKD
+574 KQLGRKA

-587 PQKEGELE
+587 PQKDDELD
-595 QCKKRRGCYETQ
+595 QCKNRRGSYETQ

-622 KELEEKL
+622 KELAEKL

-644 CEKKQAW
+644 REKKEAW
-651 GKAIQDTQ
+651 EKAIQETKNAHDE
-659 KAYDACANNLAAL
+659 CAKNLAAL
-672 KGALEGYQNTLQGM
+672 KGTLEGYQKTLQGM
-686 EKVNVQAV
+686 EKVDVQAV

-706 AWQAQKNEISDRLA
+706 AWEAQKREIGDRLA
-720 VNGPILENLR
+720 VNRPILKNLQ
-730 PQISQME
+730 PQIGKME

>member
-10 AFGPYAGKT
+10 AFGPYAAKT

-95 NPEYDRPKARGD
+95 NPEYDRPKARGE
-107 GYTTEKANAELH
+107 GYTTEKANAELY
-119 YPDGRMVTKLK
+119 YPDGRVVTKLK
-130 EVNKALVDIMGI
+130 EVNKAIVDIMGI

-186 ERLKQQTGELAKD
+186 ERLKQQTGELAKE
-199 YGKIGDSIRQYI
+199 YEKIGGSIRQYI

-219 DVLMLEVD
+219 DVLMLEVG

-247 DQDTAE
+247 DQDTAA

-276 VADNR
+276 VAENR

-302 KRLETEKNEAEAH
+302 KTLETEKNEAAAH

-326 AKLEAQLPEYA
+326 AKLKAQLPEYA
-337 EMQKKQTERTGL
+337 EMQKKQIERTGL
-349 QKALEGLDQKIK
+349 QKALEELAQKIK
-361 KEEETAKKLAL
+361 TEAETEEKLAR
-372 SIADLRAEQASL
+372 SITEFKAEQASL

-396 EKDRLAEQQKDLDA
+396 EKDRLAEQQKDLEA

-429 ADYAQKSEDSGQKRA
+429 ADYAQKSEDSRQKRA
-444 EYERKNKL
+444 EYEHKNKL

-464 LTEAEG
+464 LTEG

-506 AEKATQEASSKASNC
+506 AEKATQEASSKASTCN
-521 IGQVDTS
+521 GQVNTS
-528 RETLQAHG
+528 RETLQARG
-536 QKLLGTD
+536 QKWLGTD
-543 AVEEMERLCR
+543 AIEEMERLCC

-568 QLKEIE
+568 QLKEIA
-574 KQLGRKD
+574 KQLGRKT

-595 QCKKRRGCYETQ
+595 QCKNRRGSYETQ

-622 KELEEKL
+622 KELAEKL

-644 CEKKQAW
+644 HEQKEAW
-651 GKAIQDTQ
+651 GKAIQETQ
-659 KAYDACANNLAAL
+659 KAYDECAKNLAAL
-672 KGALEGYQNTLQGM
+672 KGMLEGYQERLQGM
-686 EKVNVQAV
+686 EKVDVQAV
-694 LAAQAEADQQKA
+694 LAAKTEADQQKA
-706 AWQAQKNEISDRLA
+706 VWEAQKNEITGRIA

-797 RVNAENNRSQA
+797 RINAENNRSQA

>member
-1 MRPITLTMS
+1 MRPITLIMS
-10 AFGPYAGKT
+10 AFGPYAAKT

-95 NPEYDRPKARGD
+95 NPEYDRPKARGE

-119 YPDGRMVTKLK
+119 YPDGRVVTRLK
-130 EVNKALVDIMGI
+130 EVNKAIVDIMGI

-186 ERLKQQTGELAKD
+186 ERLKAETSKLAVEYNQTGS
-199 YGKIGDSIRQYI
+199 SIRQYI

-219 DVLMLEVD
+219 DVLKLEVD

-247 DQDTAE
+247 DQDAAA
-253 QQKVLERI
+253 QQKALERI
-261 GELDKQKQKIAAQLA
+261 GELDKQKQKIVAQLA
-276 VADNR
+276 VAENR

-302 KRLETEKNEAEAH
+302 KRLETEKNEAAAY

-349 QKALEGLDQKIK
+349 QKDLKELAQKIK
-361 KEEETAKKLAL
+361 TEEEAAEKLAR
-372 SIADLRAEQASL
+372 SIAEFKAEQASL

-396 EKDRLAEQQKDLDA
+396 EKDRLAEQQKDLEA

-415 AAYQKLEAQLKKAQ
+415 AAYQKLEDKLKKAQ
-429 ADYAQKSEDSGQKRA
+429 ADYAQKSEDSGKKRA
-444 EYERKNKL
+444 EYEHKNKL

-464 LTEAEG
+464 LTEG

-495 ELEICKAKAEE
+495 ELENCKAKAEE
-506 AEKATQEASSKASNC
+506 AEAATQAASSKASTC

-528 RETLQAHG
+528 RETLRDHG
-536 QKLLGTD
+536 QKSLGTD
-543 AVEEMERLCR
+543 AVEEMERLCS

-568 QLKEIE
+568 QLKEIA

-587 PQKEGELE
+587 PQKEDELE
-595 QCKKRRGCYETQ
+595 QCKKRRGSYETQ

-622 KELEEKL
+622 KELAEKL

-644 CEKKQAW
+644 RKQKEAW
-651 GKAIQDTQ
+651 EKAIQETQ
-659 KAYDACANNLAAL
+659 KAHDECAKNLAAL
-672 KGALEGYQNTLQGM
+672 KGTLEGYQKTLQGM
-686 EKVNVQAV
+686 EKVDVQAV
-694 LAAQAEADQQKA
+694 LAAQTEADQQKA
-706 AWQAQKNEISDRLA
+706 AWQAQKNEIGDRLA

-730 PQISQME
+730 PQISKME

-878 NALVGLT
+878 NALMGLT

>member
-95 NPEYDRPKARGD
+95 NPEYDRPKARGE

-119 YPDGRMVTKLK
+119 YPDGRVVTRLK
-130 EVNKALVDIMGI
+130 EVNKAIVDIMGI

-186 ERLKQQTGELAKD
+186 ERLKAETSKLAVEYNQTG
-199 YGKIGDSIRQYI
+199 GSIRQYI

-247 DQDTAE
+247 EQDTAE

-276 VADNR
+276 VAENR
-281 KTTEEKQEKAKEN
+281 KTTEEKKEKAKEN
-294 LARETQRL
+294 HDRETQWL

-349 QKALEGLDQKIK
+349 QKALEELAQKIK
-361 KEEETAKKLAL
+361 TEAETAEKLARN
-372 SIADLRAEQASL
+372 IADLKAEQASL

-396 EKDRLAEQQKDLDA
+396 EKDRLAEQQKNLEA
-410 LKKEY
+410 LKEEY
-415 AAYQKLEAQLKKAQ
+415 AAYQKLEADQKKAQ

-464 LTEAEG
+464 LTEG

-495 ELEICKAKAEE
+495 ELENCKAKAEE
-506 AEKATQEASSKASNC
+506 AEAATQEASSKASTCN
-521 IGQVDTS
+521 GQVNTS

-536 QKLLGTD
+536 QKWLGTD
-543 AVEEMERLCR
+543 AVEEMERLCS

-574 KQLGRKD
+574 KQLGRKT

-587 PQKEGELE
+587 PQKEEELE
-595 QCKKRRGCYETQ
+595 QCKNRRGSYETQ

-622 KELEEKL
+622 KELAEKL

-651 GKAIQDTQ
+651 GKAIQETQ
-659 KAYDACANNLAAL
+659 KAYDACAENLAAL
-672 KGALEGYQNTLQGM
+672 KGMLEGYQKTLQGM
-686 EKVNVQAV
+686 EKVDVQAV

-720 VNGPILENLR
+720 VNGPILKNLQ

>member
-119 YPDGRMVTKLK
+119 YPDGRVVTKLK
-130 EVNKALVDIMGI
+130 EVNKAIVDIMGI

-186 ERLKQQTGELAKD
+186 ERLKQQNGELAKD

-236 TEAVQLVEKLI
+236 TEAVQLMEKLI
-247 DQDTAE
+247 NQDDAAL
-253 QQKVLERI
+253 QKVLERI
-261 GELDKQKQKIAAQLA
+261 GKLDKQKEAIAAQLA
-276 VADNR
+276 VAEKR
-281 KTTEEKQEKAKEN
+281 KTTEEEQEKAKEK
-294 LARETQRL
+294 LALETQRL
-302 KRLETEKNEAEAH
+302 KTLETEKNKAAAH

-337 EMQKKQTERTGL
+337 EMQKKQTERTDL
-349 QKALEGLDQKIK
+349 QKDLKEVAQKIK
-361 KEEETAKKLAL
+361 TEAETAEKLAR
-372 SIADLRAEQASL
+372 SIKDLKAEQASL
-384 QNAGAAQAAQKA
+384 QNAGAAQATQKA
-396 EKDRLAEQQKDLDA
+396 EKDRLAEQQKELNE

-415 AAYQKLEAQLKKAQ
+415 VAYQKLEAQLKKAQ

-444 EYERKNKL
+444 EYEHKNKL

-464 LTEAEG
+464 LTEG
-470 VPCPVCGSLEH
+470 VPCPVCGALEH

-495 ELEICKAKAEE
+495 ELEICKDKAEE
-506 AEKATQEASSKASNC
+506 AEKATQEASSKASTC

-528 RETLQAHG
+528 RETLQAHR
-536 QKLLGTD
+536 QKWLGTD
-543 AVEEMERLCR
+543 AIEEMERLCS

-568 QLKEIE
+568 QLEKIE
-574 KQLGRKD
+574 KQLGRKA

-587 PQKEGELE
+587 PQKEDELD
-595 QCKKRRGCYETQ
+595 QCKNRRGSYETQ

-622 KELEEKL
+622 QELAEKL

-644 CEKKQAW
+644 RGQKEAW
-651 GKAIQDTQ
+651 EKAIQETQ
-659 KAYDACANNLAAL
+659 KAYDECEKNLAAL
-672 KGALEGYQNTLQGM
+672 KGTLEGYQKTLQGM
-686 EKVNVQAV
+686 EKVDVQAV
-694 LAAQAEADQQKA
+694 QAAQTEADQQKA

-797 RVNAENNRSQA
+797 CVNAENNRSQA

>member
-95 NPEYDRPKARGD
+95 NPEYDRPKARGE

-119 YPDGRMVTKLK
+119 YPDGRVVTRLK
-130 EVNKALVDIMGI
+130 EVNKAIVDIMGI

-186 ERLKQQTGELAKD
+186 ERLKAETSKLAVEYNQTGS
-199 YGKIGDSIRQYI
+199 SIRQYI

-247 DQDTAE
+247 NQDTAE
-253 QQKVLERI
+253 QQKALERI

-276 VADNR
+276 VAKNR
-281 KTTEEKQEKAKEN
+281 KTTEEKQEKVKEN

-302 KRLETEKNEAEAH
+302 KTLETEKNEAAAH

-349 QKALEGLDQKIK
+349 QKALEELAQKIK
-361 KEEETAKKLAL
+361 TEAETEEKLAL
-372 SIADLRAEQASL
+372 SVKDLKAEQASL

-396 EKDRLAEQQKDLDA
+396 EKDRLTEQQKDLEA

-415 AAYQKLEAQLKKAQ
+415 AAYQKLETQLKKAQ

-464 LTEAEG
+464 LTKG

-495 ELEICKAKAEE
+495 ELEICKAKAEAAE
-506 AEKATQEASSKASNC
+506 ATTQAASGKASTCN
-521 IGQVDTS
+521 GQVNTS
-528 RETLQAHG
+528 RETLQARG
-536 QKLLGTD
+536 QKLFGTD
-543 AVEEMERLCR
+543 SIEEMERLCS

-574 KQLGRKD
+574 KQLGRKA

-587 PQKEGELE
+587 PQKEDELE
-595 QCKKRRGCYETQ
+595 QCKNRRGSYETQ

-622 KELEEKL
+622 KELAEKL

-644 CEKKQAW
+644 HEQKEAW
-651 GKAIQDTQ
+651 GKAIQETQ
-659 KAYDACANNLAAL
+659 KAYDECEKNLAAL
-672 KGALEGYQNTLQGM
+672 KGTLEGYQKTLQGM
-686 EKVNVQAV
+686 EKVDVQAV

-706 AWQAQKNEISDRLA
+706 VWQAQKNEIGDRLA

-730 PQISQME
+730 PQISKME

-752 ANGRL
+752 ANGKL

-778 RRANV
+778 QRANV

-797 RVNAENNRSQA
+797 RINAENNRSQA

>member
-10 AFGPYAGKT
+10 AFGPYAAKT

-80 ELTFEYAQKIYTVKR
+80 ELTFAYAQKIYTVKR
-95 NPEYDRPKARGD
+95 NPEYDRPKARGE

-119 YPDGRMVTKLK
+119 YPDGRVVTKLK
-130 EVNKALVDIMGI
+130 EVNKAIVDIMGI

-186 ERLKQQTGELAKD
+186 ERLKNQTGELAKE
-199 YGKIGDSIRQYI
+199 YERIGGSIRQYI

-247 DQDTAE
+247 DQDAAA
-253 QQKVLERI
+253 QQKVLDKI
-261 GELDKQKQKIAAQLA
+261 GKLDKQKEAIAAQLA
-276 VADNR
+276 VAENR

-294 LARETQRL
+294 LDRETQRL
-302 KRLETEKNEAEAH
+302 KTLETEKNEAAAH
-315 QPEVQKAVEAI
+315 QPEVQKAVETI

-349 QKALEGLDQKIK
+349 QKALEELAQKIQT
-361 KEEETAKKLAL
+361 EEEAEQKLAR
-372 SIADLRAEQASL
+372 SIAKFKAEQASL

-396 EKDRLAEQQKDLDA
+396 EKERLAEQQKELNA
-410 LKKEY
+410 LKNEY
-415 AAYQKLEAQLKKAQ
+415 AAYQKLEAQQKKAQ
-429 ADYAQKSEDSGQKRA
+429 ADYAQKSGESGKKRA
-444 EYERKNKL
+444 EYEHKNKL

-464 LTEAEG
+464 LTEG

-481 PHPAQKPENAPTKQ
+481 PHLAQKPENAPTKQ

-506 AEKATQEASSKASNC
+506 AEAATQTASSKASTCN
-521 IGQVDTS
+521 GQVDAS

-536 QKLLGTD
+536 QKWLGTD
-543 AVEEMERLCR
+543 AVEEIERLCS

-568 QLKEIE
+568 QLEEIA
-574 KQLGRKD
+574 KQLGRKA

-587 PQKEGELE
+587 PQKVDELE
-595 QCKKRRGCYETQ
+595 QCKNRRGSYETQ

-622 KELEEKL
+622 QELAEKL

-644 CEKKQAW
+644 RGQKEAW
-651 GKAIQDTQ
+651 GNAIKETQ
-659 KAYDACANNLAAL
+659 KAYDECAKNLAAL
-672 KGALEGYQNTLQGM
+672 KGTLEGYQKTLQGM
-686 EKVNVQAV
+686 EKVDVQAV
-694 LAAQAEADQQKA
+694 MAAQAEADQQKA
-706 AWQAQKNEISDRLA
+706 AWEAQKRKIGDRLA
-720 VNGPILENLR
+720 VNRPILENLQ

-737 ETEKRLQCVQALSDT
+737 KTEKSLQCVQALSDT

>member
-10 AFGPYAGKT
+10 AFGPYAAKT

-95 NPEYDRPKARGD
+95 NPEYDRPKARGE

-119 YPDGRMVTKLK
+119 YPDGRVVTRLK
-130 EVNKALVDIMGI
+130 EVNKAIVDIMGI

-186 ERLKQQTGELAKD
+186 ERLKQQTGDLAKD
-199 YGKIGDSIRQYI
+199 YEKTGSSIHQYI

-247 DQDTAE
+247 KQDTAE
-253 QQKVLERI
+253 QQKVLGQI
-261 GELDKQKQKIAAQLA
+261 GKLDKQKEAIAAQLA
-276 VADNR
+276 VAENR

-294 LARETQRL
+294 LALETQRQ
-302 KRLETEKNEAEAH
+302 KTLETEKNKAAAH

-337 EMQKKQTERTGL
+337 EMQKKQTERTDL
-349 QKALEGLDQKIK
+349 QKDLKEVAQKIK
-361 KEEETAKKLAL
+361 TEAETAEKLAR

-464 LTEAEG
+464 LTEG
-470 VPCPVCGSLEH
+470 VPCPVCGALEH

-506 AEKATQEASSKASNC
+506 AEAATQEASSKASTC
-521 IGQVDTS
+521 IGQVDAS
-528 RETLQAHG
+528 RETLQARG

-543 AVEEMERLCR
+543 AIEEMERLCC

-574 KQLGRKD
+574 KQLGRKA

-587 PQKEGELE
+587 PQKEDELE
-595 QCKKRRGCYETQ
+595 QCKNRRGSYETQ

-622 KELEEKL
+622 KELAEKL
-629 SYPSEAEANQALQQL
+629 SYPSEAGANQALQQL
-644 CEKKQAW
+644 REKKQAW
-651 GKAIQDTQ
+651 EKAIQETQ
-659 KAYDACANNLAAL
+659 KAYDECEKNLAAL
-672 KGALEGYQNTLQGM
+672 KGTLEGYQKTLQGM
-686 EKVNVQAV
+686 EKVDVQAV
-694 LAAQAEADQQKA
+694 LAAQTKADQQKA
-706 AWQAQKNEISDRLA
+706 AWQAQKNEIGDRLA

-730 PQISQME
+730 PQISKME

-911 KEKSGGSKAEI
+911 KEKSGGSKAQI

>member
-10 AFGPYAGKT
+10 AFGPYAAKT

-80 ELTFEYAQKIYTVKR
+80 ELTIAYAQKIYTVKR

-107 GYTTEKANAELH
+107 GYTTEKANAELR
-119 YPDGRMVTKLK
+119 YPDGRVVTKLK
-130 EVNKALVDIMGI
+130 EVNKAIVDIMGI

-186 ERLKQQTGELAKD
+186 ERLKQQTGDLAKD

-211 NGIACHPD
+211 NGIACHPN
-219 DVLMLEVD
+219 DVLKLDVD

-247 DQDTAE
+247 KQDTAE
-253 QQKVLERI
+253 QQKVLGQI
-261 GELDKQKQKIAAQLA
+261 GKLDKQKEAIAAQLA

-302 KRLETEKNEAEAH
+302 KTLETEKNEAAAH

-349 QKALEGLDQKIK
+349 QKDLKELAQKIK
-361 KEEETAKKLAL
+361 TEAETAEKLAR
-372 SIADLRAEQASL
+372 SIADLKAEQVSL

-396 EKDRLAEQQKDLDA
+396 EKNRLAEQQKDLEA

-444 EYERKNKL
+444 EYEHKNKL

-464 LTEAEG
+464 LTEG

-506 AEKATQEASSKASNC
+506 AEKATQAASSKASTC
-521 IGQVDTS
+521 IGQADAS
-528 RETLQAHG
+528 RETLQARG
-536 QKLLGTD
+536 QKWLGTD
-543 AVEEMERLCR
+543 AVEEMERLCS

-581 ALDQLI
+581 ELDQLI
-587 PQKEGELE
+587 PQKEDELE
-595 QCKKRRGCYETQ
+595 QCKKRRGSHETQ

-622 KELEEKL
+622 KELAEKL

-644 CEKKQAW
+644 HEQKEAW
-651 GKAIQDTQ
+651 EKAIQETQ
-659 KAYDACANNLAAL
+659 KAYDECEKNLAAL
-672 KGALEGYQNTLQGM
+672 KGTLEGYQKTLQGM
-686 EKVNVQAV
+686 EKVDVQAV

-706 AWQAQKNEISDRLA
+706 ASEEQKREIGDRLA
-720 VNGPILENLR
+720 VNGPILENLQ
-730 PQISQME
+730 PQIGKME

>member
-10 AFGPYAGKT
+10 AFGPYAAKT

-80 ELTFEYAQKIYTVKR
+80 ELTFEYAQKIYTVRR
-95 NPEYDRPKARGD
+95 NPEYDRPKARGE

-119 YPDGRMVTKLK
+119 YPDGRVVTKLK
-130 EVNKALVDIMGI
+130 EVNKAIVDIMGI

-186 ERLKQQTGELAKD
+186 ERLKQQTGELAAEYD
-199 YGKIGDSIRQYI
+199 QTGSSIRQYI

-219 DVLMLEVD
+219 NVLMLEVD

-236 TEAVQLVEKLI
+236 TEAVQLMEKLI
-247 DQDTAE
+247 KQDNAAL
-253 QQKVLERI
+253 QKVL
-261 GELDKQKQKIAAQLA
+261 GEIEKLDKQKQKIAAQLA
-276 VADNR
+276 VAENR

-294 LARETQRL
+294 LARETQRQ
-302 KRLETEKNEAEAH
+302 KTLETEKNEAAAH

-349 QKALEGLDQKIK
+349 QKALEELAQKIK
-361 KEEETAKKLAL
+361 TEEAAAEKLAQ
-372 SIADLRAEQASL
+372 SIKDLKAEQALL

-396 EKDRLAEQQKDLDA
+396 EKDRLAEQQKDLEA

-415 AAYQKLEAQLKKAQ
+415 AVYQKLEAQLKKAQ

-444 EYERKNKL
+444 EYEHKNKL

-464 LTEAEG
+464 LTEG

-506 AEKATQEASSKASNC
+506 AEKATQAASSKASNC
-521 IGQVDTS
+521 IGQVDAS
-528 RETLQAHG
+528 RENLRDHG
-536 QKLLGTD
+536 QKWLGTD
-543 AVEEMERLCR
+543 AIEEMERLCC

-574 KQLGRKD
+574 KQLGRKA

-587 PQKEGELE
+587 PQKEDELE
-595 QCKKRRGCYETQ
+595 QCKNRRGSYETQ

-622 KELEEKL
+622 KELAEKL

-651 GKAIQDTQ
+651 GKAIQETQ
-659 KAYDACANNLAAL
+659 KAYDACAENLAAL
-672 KGALEGYQNTLQGM
+672 KGMLEGYQKTLQGM
-686 EKVNVQAV
+686 EKVDVQAV

-706 AWQAQKNEISDRLA
+706 VWQAQKNEISDRLA

-752 ANGRL
+752 ANGKL

>member
-10 AFGPYAGKT
+10 AFGPYAAKT

-95 NPEYDRPKARGD
+95 NPEYDRPKARGE

-119 YPDGRMVTKLK
+119 YPDGRVVTKLK
-130 EVNKALVDIMGI
+130 EVNKAIVDIMGI

-186 ERLKQQTGELAKD
+186 ERLKQQTGELAKE
-199 YGKIGDSIRQYI
+199 YEKIGSSIRQYI

-247 DQDTAE
+247 KQDTAA
-253 QQKVLERI
+253 QQKALERI

-281 KTTEEKQEKAKEN
+281 KTTEEKKEKAKEN

-302 KRLETEKNEAEAH
+302 KTLETEKNEAAH

-349 QKALEGLDQKIK
+349 QKALEELAQKIK
-361 KEEETAKKLAL
+361 TEEEAAEKLARN
-372 SIADLRAEQASL
+372 IAEFKAEQASL

-396 EKDRLAEQQKDLDA
+396 EKDRLAEQQKDLEA

-415 AAYQKLEAQLKKAQ
+415 AAYQKLEADQKKAQ
-429 ADYAQKSEDSGQKRA
+429 ADYAQKSEDSGRKRA
-444 EYERKNKL
+444 EYEHKNKL

-464 LTEAEG
+464 LTEG

-506 AEKATQEASSKASNC
+506 AEAATQAASSKANNC

-528 RETLQAHG
+528 RETLQARG

-543 AVEEMERLCR
+543 AVEEIERLCC

-574 KQLGRKD
+574 KQLGRKA
-581 ALDQLI
+581 ALDKLI

-595 QCKKRRGCYETQ
+595 QCKNRRAGYGNQ

-644 CEKKQAW
+644 HEQKEAW
-651 GKAIQDTQ
+651 EKAIQETQ
-659 KAYDACANNLAAL
+659 KAHDECAKNLAAL
-672 KGALEGYQNTLQGM
+672 KGTLEGYQKTLQGM
-686 EKVNVQAV
+686 EKVDVQAV

-706 AWQAQKNEISDRLA
+706 ASEEQKREIGDRLA

-730 PQISQME
+730 PQISKME

>member
-1 MRPITLTMS
+1 MRPITLIMS
-10 AFGPYAGKT
+10 AFGPYAAKT

-95 NPEYDRPKARGD
+95 NPEYDRPKARGE

-119 YPDGRMVTKLK
+119 YPDGRVVTRLK
-130 EVNKALVDIMGI
+130 EVNKAIVDIMGI

-186 ERLKQQTGELAKD
+186 ERLKAETSKLAVEYNQTGS
-199 YGKIGDSIRQYI
+199 SIRQYI

-247 DQDTAE
+247 KQDAAA
-253 QQKVLERI
+253 QQKVLGQI

-276 VADNR
+276 VAENR

-294 LARETQRL
+294 LALETQRL
-302 KRLETEKNEAEAH
+302 KRLETEKNEAAAH

-349 QKALEGLDQKIK
+349 QKALEEFAQKIK
-361 KEEETAKKLAL
+361 TEAETGEKLARN
-372 SIADLRAEQASL
+372 IAEFKDEQASL

-396 EKDRLAEQQKDLDA
+396 EKDRLAEQQKDLEA
-410 LKKEY
+410 LKEEY
-415 AAYQKLEAQLKKAQ
+415 AAYQKLEADQKKAQ

-444 EYERKNKL
+444 EYEHKNKL

-464 LTEAEG
+464 LTEG

-506 AEKATQEASSKASNC
+506 AEAATQAASSKASNC
-521 IGQVDTS
+521 IGQVDAS
-528 RETLQAHG
+528 RETLRDHG
-536 QKLLGTD
+536 QKWLGTD
-543 AVEEMERLCR
+543 AIEEIERLCC

-568 QLKEIE
+568 QLKEIA

-587 PQKEGELE
+587 PQKEDELD
-595 QCKKRRGCYETQ
+595 QCKNRRAGYGNQ

-622 KELEEKL
+622 KELAEKL

-644 CEKKQAW
+644 REQKEAW
-651 GKAIQDTQ
+651 EKAIQETKD
-659 KAYDACANNLAAL
+659 AYDECEKNLAAL
-672 KGALEGYQNTLQGM
+672 KGTLEGYQKTLQGM
-686 EKVNVQAV
+686 EKVDVQAV

-706 AWQAQKNEISDRLA
+706 AWQAQKNEIGDRLA

-730 PQISQME
+730 PQISKME

>member
-10 AFGPYAGKT
+10 AFGPYAAKT

-95 NPEYDRPKARGD
+95 NPEYDRPKARGE

-119 YPDGRMVTKLK
+119 YPDGRVVTRLK
-130 EVNKALVDIMGI
+130 EVNKAIVDIMGI

-186 ERLKQQTGELAKD
+186 ERLKAETSKLAVEYNQTGS
-199 YGKIGDSIRQYI
+199 SIRQYI

-219 DVLMLEVD
+219 DVLKLEVD

-247 DQDTAE
+247 KQDAAA
-253 QQKVLERI
+253 QQKVLGQI

-276 VADNR
+276 VAEKR
-281 KTTEEKQEKAKEN
+281 KTAEEDQKKAKEN
-294 LARETQRL
+294 IDRETQRL
-302 KRLETEKNEAEAH
+302 KRLETEKNEAAAH

-349 QKALEGLDQKIK
+349 QKALEELAQKIK
-361 KEEETAKKLAL
+361 TEAETEEKLAR
-372 SIADLRAEQASL
+372 SIAEFKDEQASL

-396 EKDRLAEQQKDLDA
+396 EKDRLAEQQKDLEA

-415 AAYQKLEAQLKKAQ
+415 AAYQKLEADQKKAQ
-429 ADYAQKSEDSGQKRA
+429 ADYAQKSEDSRQKRA
-444 EYERKNKL
+444 EYEHKNKL

-464 LTEAEG
+464 LTEG

-495 ELEICKAKAEE
+495 ELENCKAKAEE
-506 AEKATQEASSKASNC
+506 AEKATQAASSKASTC

-528 RETLQAHG
+528 RETLRDHG
-536 QKLLGTD
+536 QKSLGTD
-543 AVEEMERLCR
+543 AVEEMERLCS

-568 QLKEIE
+568 QLKEIT
-574 KQLGRKD
+574 KQLGRKA

-587 PQKEGELE
+587 PQKEDELE
-595 QCKKRRGCYETQ
+595 QCKNRRAGYGNQ

-622 KELEEKL
+622 KELAEKL

-644 CEKKQAW
+644 RKQKEAW
-651 GKAIQDTQ
+651 EKAIQETQ
-659 KAYDACANNLAAL
+659 KAHDECAKNLAAL
-672 KGALEGYQNTLQGM
+672 KGTLEGYQKTLQGM
-686 EKVNVQAV
+686 EKVDVQAV
-694 LAAQAEADQQKA
+694 LAAQTEADQQKA
-706 AWQAQKNEISDRLA
+706 AWQAQKNEIGDRLA
-720 VNGPILENLR
+720 VNRPILENLR
-730 PQISQME
+730 PQISKME

-896 VSELKNRIDKQIVVT
+896 VSELKNRIDRQIVVT

>member
-95 NPEYDRPKARGD
+95 NPEYDRPKARGE

-119 YPDGRMVTKLK
+119 YPDGRVVTKLK
-130 EVNKALVDIMGI
+130 EVNKAIVDIMGI

-186 ERLKQQTGELAKD
+186 ERLKQQTGELAAEYD
-199 YGKIGDSIRQYI
+199 QTGSSIRQYI

-247 DQDTAE
+247 DQDAAE

-261 GELDKQKQKIAAQLA
+261 GKLDKQKQKIAAQLA
-276 VADNR
+276 VAENR

-294 LARETQRL
+294 LARETQRQ
-302 KRLETEKNEAEAH
+302 KRLETEKNEAAAH

-349 QKALEGLDQKIK
+349 QKALEELAQKIK
-361 KEEETAKKLAL
+361 TEEETAEKLAR
-372 SIADLRAEQASL
+372 SIAEFKAEQASL
-384 QNAGAAQAAQKA
+384 QNAGAEQAAQRA
-396 EKDRLAEQQKDLDA
+396 EKERLAEQKKDLNA
-410 LKKEY
+410 LKNAY
-415 AAYQKLEAQLKKAQ
+415 AAYQELEAKLKKAQ
-429 ADYAQKSEDSGQKRA
+429 ADYAQKSENSGKKRK
-444 EYERKNKL
+444 EYEHKNKL

-464 LTEAEG
+464 LTEG

-506 AEKATQEASSKASNC
+506 AEKATQEASSKASTC
-521 IGQVDTS
+521 IGQVDAG
-528 RETLQAHG
+528 RKTLQANG
-536 QKLLGTD
+536 QKWLSTD
-543 AVEEMERLCR
+543 AIEEIERLCC

-568 QLKEIE
+568 QMEKIE
-574 KQLGRKD
+574 KQLGRK
-581 ALDQLI
+581 AELDKLI

-595 QCKKRRGCYETQ
+595 QCKNRRVGYGNQ

-622 KELEEKL
+622 QELAEKL

-644 CEKKQAW
+644 REQKEAW
-651 GKAIQDTQ
+651 ENAIKET
-659 KAYDACANNLAAL
+659 KDAHDECAKNLAAL
-672 KGALEGYQNTLQGM
+672 KGALDNNQKILQGM
-686 EKVNVQAV
+686 EKVDVQAV
-694 LAAQAEADQQKA
+694 LAAQTEADKQKA
-706 AWQAQKNEISDRLA
+706 AWEAQKNEIGDRLA
-720 VNGPILENLR
+720 VNRPILENLQ

-737 ETEKRLQCVQALSDT
+737 KTEKSLQCVQALSDT

-808 GLELDVIDHYNG
+808 GLELDVIDHSNG

-878 NALVGLT
+878 NALVGLA

-911 KEKSGGSKAEI
+911 KEKSGGSKAQI

>member
-10 AFGPYAGKT
+10 AFGPYAAKT

-80 ELTFEYAQKIYTVKR
+80 ELTFAYAQKIYTVKR
-95 NPEYDRPKARGD
+95 NPEYDRPKARGE

-119 YPDGRMVTKLK
+119 YPDGRVVTRLK
-130 EVNKALVDIMGI
+130 EVNKAIVDIMGI

-186 ERLKQQTGELAKD
+186 ERLKAETSKLAVEYNQTGS
-199 YGKIGDSIRQYI
+199 SIRQYL

-247 DQDTAE
+247 KQDAAA
-253 QQKVLERI
+253 QQKVLGQI
-261 GELDKQKQKIAAQLA
+261 GKLDKQKEAIAAQLA
-276 VADNR
+276 VAENR
-281 KTTEEKQEKAKEN
+281 KTTEEKQEKVKEN
-294 LARETQRL
+294 LALETQRL
-302 KRLETEKNEAEAH
+302 KRLETEKNKAAAH

-349 QKALEGLDQKIK
+349 QKALEELAQKIK
-361 KEEETAKKLAL
+361 KEEETAEKLARN
-372 SIADLRAEQASL
+372 IAEFKAEQVSL

-396 EKDRLAEQQKDLDA
+396 EKDWLAEQQKDLEA

-444 EYERKNKL
+444 EYEHKNKL

-464 LTEAEG
+464 LTEG
-470 VPCPVCGSLEH
+470 MPCPVCGSLEH

-495 ELEICKAKAEE
+495 ELENCKAKAEE
-506 AEKATQEASSKASNC
+506 AEAATQAASSKASTC

-528 RETLQAHG
+528 RETLQAHE
-536 QKLLGTD
+536 QKWLGTD
-543 AVEEMERLCR
+543 AVEEMERLCC

-574 KQLGRKD
+574 KQLGRKA

-587 PQKEGELE
+587 PQKDDELD
-595 QCKKRRGCYETQ
+595 QCKNRRAGYETQ

-622 KELEEKL
+622 QELAEKL

-644 CEKKQAW
+644 HEQKEAW
-651 GKAIQDTQ
+651 GKAIQETQ
-659 KAYDACANNLAAL
+659 KAYDECEKNLAAL
-672 KGALEGYQNTLQGM
+672 KGTLEGYQKTLQGM
-686 EKVNVQAV
+686 EKVDVQAV

-706 AWQAQKNEISDRLA
+706 AWEEQKNEISDRLA
-720 VNGPILENLR
+720 VNRPILENLR

-840 ALGLSDEI
+840 ALGLSDGTT
-848 QSSAGGIR
+848 A
-856 LDTMFVD
+856 
-863 EGFGSLDEESLEQAV
+863 
-878 NALVGLT
+878 
-885 QGNRLV
+885 
-891 GIISH
+891 
-896 VSELKNRIDKQIVVT
+896 
-911 KEKSGGSKAEI
+911 
-922 LC
+922 

>member
-1 MRPITLTMS
+1 M
-10 AFGPYAGKT
+10 
-19 VIELDKLG
+19 
-27 TNGLYLI
+27 
-34 TGDTGAGKTT
+34 
-44 IFDAITYALYGEASG
+44 
-59 NTRDVN
+59 
-65 MFRSKY
+65 
-71 AEPSTPTEV
+71 
-80 ELTFEYAQKIYTVKR
+80 
-95 NPEYDRPKARGD
+95 
-107 GYTTEKANAELH
+107 
-119 YPDGRMVTKLK
+119 
-130 EVNKALVDIMGI
+130 
-142 DRSQFT
+142 
-148 QIAMIAQGDF
+148 
-158 LKLLLASTEDR
+158 
-169 KKIFQKIFRTQ
+169 
-180 CYYQLQ
+180 
-186 ERLKQQTGELAKD
+186 AKD
-199 YGKIGDSIRQYI
+199 YGKIGDSIHQYI

-247 DQDTAE
+247 DQDAAA
-253 QQKVLERI
+253 QQKVLGQI
-261 GELDKQKQKIAAQLA
+261 GELDKQKEAIAAQLA
-276 VADNR
+276 VAENR

-294 LARETQRL
+294 LARETQRQ
-302 KRLETEKNEAEAH
+302 KTLETEKNEAAAH

-337 EMQKKQTERTGL
+337 EMQNKQTERTGL
-349 QKALEGLDQKIK
+349 QKDLKELAQKIK
-361 KEEETAKKLAL
+361 TEAETAEKLARN
-372 SIADLRAEQASL
+372 IAEFKAEQASL
-384 QNAGAAQAAQKA
+384 QYAGAAQAAQKA
-396 EKDRLAEQQKDLDA
+396 EKDRLAEQKKDLEA

-429 ADYAQKSEDSGQKRA
+429 ADYAQKSEDSGKKRT
-444 EYERKNKL
+444 EYEHKNKL

-464 LTEAEG
+464 LTEG

-506 AEKATQEASSKASNC
+506 AEKATQAASSKASNC
-521 IGQVDTS
+521 IGQVNTS
-528 RETLQAHG
+528 RETLQARG
-536 QKLLGTD
+536 QKLLGAD
-543 AVEEMERLCR
+543 AIEEMERLCC

-574 KQLGRKD
+574 KQLGRKA

-587 PQKEGELE
+587 PQKEDELD
-595 QCKKRRGCYETQ
+595 QCKNRRGSYETQ

-622 KELEEKL
+622 KELAEKL
-629 SYPSEAEANQALQQL
+629 SYPSEDEANQALQQL
-644 CEKKQAW
+644 RKQKEAW
-651 GKAIQDTQ
+651 EKAIQETQ
-659 KAYDACANNLAAL
+659 KAHDECAKNLAAL
-672 KGALEGYQNTLQGM
+672 KGMLEGYQERLQGM
-686 EKVNVQAV
+686 EKVDVQAV

-706 AWQAQKNEISDRLA
+706 VWEAQKNEITGRLA
-720 VNGPILENLR
+720 VNRPILENLQ
-730 PQISQME
+730 PQISKME

>member
-1 MRPITLTMS
+1 M
-10 AFGPYAGKT
+10 
-19 VIELDKLG
+19 IELDKLG

-95 NPEYDRPKARGD
+95 NPEYDRPKARGE

-119 YPDGRMVTKLK
+119 YPDGRVVTKLK
-130 EVNKALVDIMGI
+130 EVNKAIVDIMGI

-186 ERLKQQTGELAKD
+186 ERLKQQTGDLAKD

-219 DVLMLEVD
+219 DVLMMEVD

-247 DQDTAE
+247 DQDAAAL
-253 QQKVLERI
+253 QKVL
-261 GELDKQKQKIAAQLA
+261 GEIEKLDKQKQKIAAQLA
-276 VADNR
+276 VAENR

-294 LARETQRL
+294 LARETQRQ
-302 KRLETEKNEAEAH
+302 KTLETEKNEAAAH

-349 QKALEGLDQKIK
+349 QKALEELAQKIK
-361 KEEETAKKLAL
+361 TEAETAEKLARN
-372 SIADLRAEQASL
+372 IADLKAEQASL

-396 EKDRLAEQQKDLDA
+396 EKDRLAEQQKDLEA
-410 LKKEY
+410 LKEEY
-415 AAYQKLEAQLKKAQ
+415 AAYQKLEADQKKAQ

-464 LTEAEG
+464 LTEG

-506 AEKATQEASSKASNC
+506 AEKATQEASSKASTC
-521 IGQVDTS
+521 IGQVDAS
-528 RETLQAHG
+528 RKTLQAHG
-536 QKLLGTD
+536 QKWLGTD
-543 AVEEMERLCR
+543 AIEEIERLCC

-574 KQLGRKD
+574 KQLGRKA

-587 PQKEGELE
+587 PQKEEELE
-595 QCKKRRGCYETQ
+595 QCKNRRGSYEAQ

-622 KELEEKL
+622 KELAEKL

-644 CEKKQAW
+644 RKQKEAW
-651 GKAIQDTQ
+651 GKAIQETQ
-659 KAYDACANNLAAL
+659 KAHDECEKNLAAL
-672 KGALEGYQNTLQGM
+672 KGMLEGYQKTLQGM
-686 EKVNVQAV
+686 EKVDVQAV

-706 AWQAQKNEISDRLA
+706 VWQAQKNEIGDRLA
-720 VNGPILENLR
+720 VNRPILENLR

-752 ANGRL
+752 ANGKL

-911 KEKSGGSKAEI
+911 KEKSGGSKAQI